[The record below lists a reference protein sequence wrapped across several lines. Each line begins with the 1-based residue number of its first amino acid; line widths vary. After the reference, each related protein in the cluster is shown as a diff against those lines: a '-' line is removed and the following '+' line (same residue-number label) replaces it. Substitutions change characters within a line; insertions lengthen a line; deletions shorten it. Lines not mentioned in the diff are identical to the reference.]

1 MAKAR
6 TTAKWVSDNYNCISI
21 GYCDL
26 QFLLR
31 FQEARFYTCGVY
43 GWNFDVYTFGDYAI
57 TTGYRGMITNCKVD
71 KNISSSEY
79 DRKARELIDNSSYTE
94 EEKTKSEVN
103 KLLEEYLNKV
113 FMTEGIKVY

>member
-1 MAKAR
+1 
-6 TTAKWVSDNYNCISI
+6 
-21 GYCDL
+21 
-26 QFLLR
+26 
-31 FQEARFYTCGVY
+31 
-43 GWNFDVYTFGDYAI
+43 
-57 TTGYRGMITNCKVD
+57 MITNCKVD